1 MIAQVTNE
9 RKNAKK
15 KKIEKEITT
24 IEERY
29 YIWSLN
35 VDVKRFG
42 KIIKSYWLVENKIH
56 WHLDYTFNKDR
67 NNT

>member
-29 YIWSLN
+29 YI
-35 VDVKRFG
+35 
-42 KIIKSYWLVENKIH
+42 
-56 WHLDYTFNKDR
+56 
-67 NNT
+67 